1 MRTQNAFLGR
11 HYASLSRP
19 TVYLWAVTENDLHI
33 VVLRI
38 ERLYLRQMH
47 IRWTVKV
54 TLSAYRLPDQ
64 AVRGR
69 EVIIKPV

>member
-11 HYASLSRP
+11 HHASLSWP
-19 TVYLWAVTENDLHI
+19 TLYLWAVTENDLHI

-38 ERLYLRQMH
+38 ERFYLRQMN
-47 IRWTVKV
+47 ICWTVKF
-54 TLSAYRLPDQ
+54 TLSAYTLPYQ
-64 AVRGR
+64 TVRGR